1 MKRLVRYPAE
11 VPAQPDADGNLPIAM
26 PNLIAGRRIVP
37 ELLNERFT
45 AANLAAALRPLLD
58 DTPARSQ
65 MVADLTEVRAKLLPT
80 PDANPIHRVCDAAE
94 ALLHVTAPA
103 LPQTSATSV

>member
-1 MKRLVRYPAE
+1 
-11 VPAQPDADGNLPIAM
+11 M

-58 DTPARSQ
+58 DTPARAQ
-65 MVADLTEVRAKLLPT
+65 MIADLAETRARLLPT
-80 PDANPIHRVCDAAE
+80 PTSNPIHRVCDAAE
-94 ALLHVTAPA
+94 DLLGASNSAVTQPA
-103 LPQTSATSV
+103 ATNV